1 MTGAVVIAA
10 AVLLTNGSSAV
21 TAAVA
26 AGRYMVSSA
35 DIVAYELDTDTG
47 AIRACMITTPRES
60 ALGQH
65 QPNRALPN
73 IVRSQGQS

>member
-1 MTGAVVIAA
+1 MTSQQAILTGAVLIAA
-10 AVLLTNGSSAV
+10 AVILSNGSSAV

-47 AIRACMITTPRES
+47 AIRACRIQSREELVTGCGPWL
-60 ALGQH
+60 AH
-65 QPNRALPN
+65 
-73 IVRSQGQS
+73 